1 MHYSILLIIPI
12 IPIILII
19 LLFLSCLGYSAWII
33 CICYG
38 SEENLQSPY
47 LHTVSLRSMKFIVLL
62 ALVCTCGVAVEVT
75 PVQKAAQLMPVARA
89 SAATPVATNEET
101 LDIAEVDS

>member
-1 MHYSILLIIPI
+1 M
-12 IPIILII
+12 
-19 LLFLSCLGYSAWII
+19 
-33 CICYG
+33 
-38 SEENLQSPY
+38 E
-47 LHTVSLRSMKFIVLL
+47 FIVLL
-62 ALVCTCGVAVEVT
+62 ALVCTCGVVVEVT